1 MFAPCRRRPT
11 RGGSTKECRVI
22 SSEASNTMSSL
33 KPGASSSE
41 GSDGVDAPPTASM
54 CPRRGVE
61 THFRKASTPSV
72 LYISTTY
79 MSHAN
84 LCDFACLIA
93 ASPRS
98 CSLDSSK
105 SFSSGLIGT
114 FGTMNQA
121 SITMPPLEYAFQRGR
136 MLFRY
141 GCLKSCNSCFPNFP
155 LILLCHKFVLRM
167 LRWQQGHRNNRLAKA
182 RANLMRMLASDDATW
197 RSGLIGGSSGLITLG

>member
-1 MFAPCRRRPT
+1 
-11 RGGSTKECRVI
+11 
-22 SSEASNTMSSL
+22 
-33 KPGASSSE
+33 
-41 GSDGVDAPPTASM
+41 M

-141 GCLKSCNSCFPNFP
+141 GCLKSCNSCSPSFQLSIAGRSP
-155 LILLCHKFVLRM
+155 R
-167 LRWQQGHRNNRLAKA
+167 RKA
-182 RANLMRMLASDDATW
+182 RRSRKRRSSAGDQKKRPDLNATVG
-197 RSGLIGGSSGLITLG
+197 RSGDYFFQLRLERHRRRLGETVTRSPSTSRTTLRSSTI

>member
-1 MFAPCRRRPT
+1 
-11 RGGSTKECRVI
+11 
-22 SSEASNTMSSL
+22 MSSS
-33 KPGASSSE
+33 KTGAPSSE
-41 GSDGVDAPPTASM
+41 GSDGVDAP
-54 CPRRGVE
+54 RRHRCAKVE
-61 THFRKASTPSV
+61 VLKLTSGRRPPHQY

-93 ASPRS
+93 ASPSS

-105 SFSSGLIGT
+105 SFSNGLIGT

-141 GCLKSCNSCFPNFP
+141 GCLKSCNSCSPNFP
-155 LILLCHKFVLRM
+155 LSIAGKSPR
-167 LRWQQGHRNNRLAKA
+167 RKA
-182 RANLMRMLASDDATW
+182 RRSRRRRSSAGDQKKRPDLNETAGRSTFLSPSRRPRDD
-197 RSGLIGGSSGLITLG
+197 RLD